1 MTALLLASCAGRP
14 DFDVRIQKPVAKTF
28 IEIAE
33 LNGDPII
40 IAVYDFF
47 DMTGQKKPGGSFA
60 SMSTAVTQGSYQLLI
75 KALQDVGEGKWF
87 RVVERASLPSLLQE
101 RKLIR
106 STRQMADGEDAE
118 PLPPLLFAGAYITGG
133 IVGYDSDTKSGGIG
147 ARILGIQANTKY
159 RQDVVTIILRLVN
172 VQTGEVV
179 ISTTIE
185 KTIFSTGKGA
195 DIFKYF
201 DTDTMLL
208 ETEVGMARNEPVTFA
223 VRKAIEAGVAEII
236 QQGANKELWK
246 IKLPEPPK
254 NVEESDAEVVTE
266 EATME
271 LTVTQGK
278 PEKIKT
284 RAEYLAEKAAKKL
297 AKKKAKE
304 FELTKK
310 KAKEYKLKLEKKAKK
325 ELLLAEKKAKKE
337 LLLAEKKAKKEKKL
351 ADAKAEKELELAEKK
366 AKRELVLAKKAEK
379 KAQKIELA
387 TYNKEN
393 DTNFKTYS
401 AYLKHLEKLKKAL
414 EKDAAI
420 LLTETQSRQLRK
432 EQYQAWQLDAEE
444 AALEVEDESIIIDT
458 NTVTSDN
465 D

>member
-1 MTALLLASCAGRP
+1 MLKKLIIIFLATLFLASCAGRP
-14 DFDVRIQKPVAKTF
+14 DFDVRVQKPVAKTF
-28 IEIAE
+28 IEVPE
-33 LNGDPII
+33 LDGDPVI
-40 IAVYDFF
+40 IAVYDFL
-47 DMTGQKKPGGSFA
+47 DMTGQKKPGGNFA

-75 KALQDVGEGKWF
+75 KALQDAGDGKWF

-106 STRQMADGEDAE
+106 STRQMADGENAE

-159 RQDVVTIILRLVN
+159 RQDVVTVILRLVN

-201 DTDTMLL
+201 DADTMLL
-208 ETEVGMARNEPVTFA
+208 ETEAGMARNEPVTFA

-236 QQGANKELWK
+236 DQGAKKGLWK
-246 IKLPEPPK
+246 TK
-254 NVEESDAEVVTE
+254 VAEVTSGFE
-266 EATME
+266 NQEDATIDI
-271 LTVTQGK
+271 VQGG

-284 RAEYLAEKAAKKL
+284 RAEY
-297 AKKKAKE
+297 
-304 FELTKK
+304 
-310 KAKEYKLKLEKKAKK
+310 
-325 ELLLAEKKAKKE
+325 LAEKKAKKE
-337 LLLAEKKAKKEKKL
+337 LLLAEKKAKKEAL
-351 ADAKAEKELELAEKK
+351 LAEKEAKK
-366 AKRELVLAKKAEK
+366 EALLAKKHLK
-379 KAQKIELA
+379 KVQKNELA
-387 TYNKEN
+387 WYNKAN
-393 DTNFKTYS
+393 GTKFKTWAEYQEH
-401 AYLKHLEKLKKAL
+401 LKILVAKQLKLEMKEERKAL
-414 EKDAAI
+414 I
-420 LLTETQSRQLRK
+420 QVQLNDNK
-432 EQYQAWQLDAEE
+432 
-444 AALEVEDESIIIDT
+444 AALEVKDESVIIES